1 MQTPNQGMQM
11 QVITNTVELRQYIT
25 EIKAKNKTIGLVP
38 TMGALHNGHL
48 SLITK
53 SKEQCDCTIVSIFI
67 NPTQFAP
74 NEDFE
79 QYPRKKEADLSIC
92 QKAGVE
98 LVFMPEIAQM
108 YPLDSTL
115 QTTFNAPKNMASVLE
130 GATRPGHF
138 DGVLQVVS
146 KLFNLT
152 QPTKAFFGQKD
163 AQQLLIIQKMVE
175 DLFLP
180 IAIVPCPII
189 RTQDGLA
196 LSSRNAY
203 LSANG
208 KKEALKISSALNT
221 ITRAIMQGITDSKIL
236 KNAALEVLQNVEVEY
251 LVIVDRELK
260 ELPKIKKDSTLVLIV
275 ARIEGVRLLDNLW
288 F

>member
-1 MQTPNQGMQM
+1 M
-11 QVITNTVELRQYIT
+11 QVISTTKELRHHIT
-25 EIKAKNKTIGLVP
+25 NFKTKNPNKTIGLVP

-48 SLITK
+48 SLITQ
-53 SKEQCDCTIVSIFI
+53 SKEQCDCTIVSIFV

-74 NEDFE
+74 NEDFDK
-79 QYPRKKEADLSIC
+79 YPRKKDADLNIC
-92 QKAGVE
+92 QKAGVDI
-98 LVFMPEIAQM
+98 VFMPEITQM
-108 YPLDSTL
+108 YPLDSAL
-115 QTTFNAPKNMASVLE
+115 QTTFNAPKNMANVLE
-130 GATRPGHF
+130 GKMRPGHF
-138 DGVLQVVS
+138 DGVLQVVL

-180 IAIVPCPII
+180 ITIVPCPII

-203 LSANG
+203 LSENG
-208 KKEALKISSALNT
+208 KKEALKISNALNA
-221 ITRAIMQGITDSKIL
+221 ITKAIMQGIKDSKSLEKI
-236 KNAALEVLQNVEVEY
+236 ALEVLEGIEIEY
-251 LVIVDRELK
+251 LTIVNRELETLK
-260 ELPKIKKDSTLVLIV
+260 SIKKDSTLVLVV

>member
-1 MQTPNQGMQM
+1 MLIFTTTQQ
-11 QVITNTVELRQYIT
+11 LRYHIAKL
-25 EIKAKNKTIGLVP
+25 KAENPNKTLGLVP

-48 SLITK
+48 SLITQ
-53 SKEQCDCTIVSIFI
+53 SKEQCDYTIVSIFV
-67 NPTQFAP
+67 NPTQFSP
-74 NEDFE
+74 NEDFDK
-79 QYPRKKEADLSIC
+79 YPRKQKEDLKTC
-92 QKAGVE
+92 QEAGVE
-98 LVFMPEIAQM
+98 LVFMPEITEM

-115 QTTFNAPKNMASVLE
+115 QTTFNAPKTLANVLE
-130 GATRPGHF
+130 GKMRPGHF
-138 DGVLQVVS
+138 NGVLQVVL

-180 IAIVPCPII
+180 ITIVPCPIV
-189 RTQDGLA
+189 RTQEGLA

-208 KKEALKISSALNT
+208 KKEALKISSALNA
-221 ITRAIMQGITDSKIL
+221 ITNAIMQGVIESKTL
-236 KNAALEVLQNVEVEY
+236 KKIALEILQGIEVEY
-251 LVIVDRELK
+251 LVIVNRELK
-260 ELPKIKKDSTLVLIV
+260 ELLEIKKDSTLVLIV